1 MSALGL
7 AAIVVLVWVGV
18 MVAVLRLHRAQSTLL
33 HLINRMEAFARQEH
47 R

>member
-1 MSALGL
+1 MSASGL

-33 HLINRMEAFARQEH
+33 QLINGMDAFARKEH